1 MSAAASF
8 SKSFWTGPVDRE
20 QAGRDTAFFAFPQER
35 RLIDVPLSA
44 QIAALIALLIVS
56 GFFSLA
62 ETAMMA
68 ANRFRLRHLAQEG
81 HKGARLALDLL
92 ARTEKLL
99 GVILLFNNLI
109 NAAAATLV
117 SVIAIELFGEQE
129 WALGVGT
136 LVVTFLILVFAEIT
150 PKVIGASR
158 ADRLAPA
165 VSFLLAP
172 LLRLFQP
179 VVWFVNL
186 FVSGLLGITGLR
198 PKAGSEAPRLSP
210 EELRTLVLEA
220 GHFIPRQHQS
230 ILLNLF
236 DLENITV
243 EDIMTPRGAIETINL
258 DAPIKD
264 IRTQLATSYHSRL
277 PAYSGDLNNMVGI
290 LHQRR
295 LLAILLAEELDKE
308 SLREQL
314 ANPYFI
320 PAATPVYTQL
330 QFFQE
335 NRERIGMVV
344 DEYGEIQGLVT
355 LEDIIEELIGKFTS
369 TMPGGGKLA
378 WDNNDSVL
386 ADGSRNLREL
396 NRALGLELPLDG
408 PKTLNGLILEHF
420 RDIPEAGVS
429 VKIAEVPME
438 IVQTQDRM
446 VKTVRLF
453 RPAA

>member
-1 MSAAASF
+1 M
-8 SKSFWTGPVDRE
+8 
-20 QAGRDTAFFAFPQER
+20 
-35 RLIDVPLSA
+35 IDVPLSA
-44 QIAALIALLIVS
+44 QFAALVVLLVIS

-68 ANRFRLRHLAQEG
+68 ANRYRLRHMAQSG
-81 HKGARLALDLL
+81 HRGARLALDLL
-92 ARTEKLL
+92 ARTDKLL

-117 SVIAIELFGEQE
+117 SLIAIQLFGEE
-129 WALGVGT
+129 DWALGAGT
-136 LVVTFLILVFAEIT
+136 LFVTFLILVFAEIT
-150 PKVIGASR
+150 PKVVGAGN

-165 VSFLLAP
+165 VSFLLVP

-186 FVSGLLGITGLR
+186 FVEALLILTRL
-198 PKAGSEAPRLSP
+198 KPRGGGEVPQLSA

-236 DLENITV
+236 DLESITV
-243 EDIMTPRGAIETINL
+243 EDVMIPRGVIETIDL
-258 DAPIKD
+258 AAPIED
-264 IRTQLATSYHSRL
+264 IRHQLATSYHTRV
-277 PAYSGDLNNMVGI
+277 PVYENDLNNIVGI

-295 LLAILLAEELDKE
+295 LLASLLSGGMDKE
-308 SLREQL
+308 TLREQL
-314 ANPYFI
+314 TEPYFI

-335 NRERIGMVV
+335 NRERIGLVV

-355 LEDIIEELIGKFTS
+355 LEDIIEELIGKFT
-369 TMPGGGKLA
+369 TTIPGSSGELA
-378 WDNNDSVL
+378 WGNNDSILV
-386 ADGSRNLREL
+386 DGGRSLREL
-396 NRALGLELPLDG
+396 NRKLNLALPLEG
-408 PKTLNGLILEHF
+408 AKTLNGLILEHF
-420 RDIPEAGVS
+420 QDIPETGVS
-429 VKIAEVPME
+429 LKIANVPME
-438 IVQTQDRM
+438 VIQTQDRM

-453 RPAA
+453 KPPA

>member
-1 MSAAASF
+1 
-8 SKSFWTGPVDRE
+8 
-20 QAGRDTAFFAFPQER
+20 
-35 RLIDVPLSA
+35 LIDVPLSA
-44 QIAALIALLIVS
+44 QLAVLIALLVLS

-68 ANRFRLRHLAQEG
+68 ANRYRLRHLSQGG
-81 HKGARLALDLL
+81 HRGARMALDLL

-117 SVIAIELFGEQE
+117 SVIAIQLFGEEE
-129 WALGVGT
+129 WALGAGT
-136 LVVTFLILVFAEIT
+136 LLVTFLILVFAEIT
-150 PKVIGASR
+150 PKVIGAAN

-165 VSFLLAP
+165 VSFFLAP

-179 VVWFVNL
+179 VVWFLNL
-186 FVSGLLGITGLR
+186 FVGALLAMMRLT
-198 PKAGSEAPRLSP
+198 PKDGGGAPQLSP

-243 EDIMTPRGAIETINL
+243 EDIMVPRGAIEAIDL
-258 DAPIKD
+258 DASLED
-264 IRTQLATSYHSRL
+264 IRSQLATSFHTRL
-277 PAYSGDLNNMVGI
+277 PVYQGDLNNVIGI

-295 LLAILLAEELDKE
+295 LLASLLADELDKDG
-308 SLREQL
+308 LREQL
-314 ANPYFI
+314 AVPYFI
-320 PAATPVYTQL
+320 PAATAVYTQL

-335 NRERIGMVV
+335 NRERIGLVV
-344 DEYGEIQGLVT
+344 DEYGDIQGMVT
-355 LEDIIEELIGKFTS
+355 LEDIIEELIGKFT
-369 TMPGGGKLA
+369 TTTPGAGGELA
-378 WDNNDSVL
+378 WNANDSLLV
-386 ADGSRNLREL
+386 DGRRSLREL
-396 NRALGLELPLDG
+396 NRALGLQLPLDG

-420 RDIPEAGVS
+420 RDIPETGVS
-429 VKIAEVPME
+429 IKIGEVPME

-446 VKTVRLF
+446 VKTVRMF
-453 RPAA
+453 RPAG

>member
-1 MSAAASF
+1 M
-8 SKSFWTGPVDRE
+8 T
-20 QAGRDTAFFAFPQER
+20 
-35 RLIDVPLSA
+35 DVPLSA
-44 QIAALIALLIVS
+44 QFAALAVLLVIS

-68 ANRFRLRHLAQEG
+68 ANRFRLRHLAQGG
-81 HKGARLALDLL
+81 HRGARLALDLL
-92 ARTEKLL
+92 ARTDKLL

-117 SVIAIELFGEQE
+117 SIIAIQLFGEE
-129 WALGVGT
+129 DWALGAGT
-136 LVVTFLILVFAEIT
+136 LFVTFLILVFAEIT
-150 PKVIGASR
+150 PKVVGAGN

-186 FVSGLLGITGLR
+186 FVETLLILTRLKPKGSGEM
-198 PKAGSEAPRLSP
+198 PQLSP

-236 DLENITV
+236 DLESITV
-243 EDIMTPRGAIETINL
+243 EDIMIPRGVIEAIDIA
-258 DAPIKD
+258 APIEE
-264 IRTQLATSYHSRL
+264 IRQQLATSYHTRL
-277 PAYSGDLNNMVGI
+277 PVFENDLNAIIGI

-295 LLAILLAEELDKE
+295 LLATLLEGSMDKE
-308 SLREQL
+308 CLREQL
-314 ANPYFI
+314 AEPYFI

-335 NRERIGMVV
+335 NRERIGLVV

-355 LEDIIEELIGKFTS
+355 LEDIIEELIGKFTTTLPGSSDEIVWGAEGS
-369 TMPGGGKLA
+369 TLVDGGR
-378 WDNNDSVL
+378 S
-386 ADGSRNLREL
+386 LREL
-396 NRALGLELPLDG
+396 NRKLNLALPLEG
-408 PKTLNGLILEHF
+408 AKTLNGLILEYF
-420 RDIPEAGVS
+420 QDIPETGVSLKIAGV
-429 VKIAEVPME
+429 AME
-438 IVQTQDRM
+438 IIQTQDRM

-453 RPAA
+453 KPPD